1 MLLGM
6 SYQSLL
12 PLFAEEVYQV
22 GPGGL
27 GMLSMATGLGALG
40 GSLLVASAMGSAR
53 LGILQLAS
61 GLVFGI
67 SILLFGLAQGF
78 GFAVGA
84 VALIGV
90 GQAIYLAVNN
100 TLLMTNSEP
109 RLYGRVMGLHLV
121 AYGFM
126 PFATIP
132 AGWIADQIG
141 GPATMVAAGALVVI
155 VVVASAVYAPYR
167 NLR

>member
-1 MLLGM
+1 
-6 SYQSLL
+6 
-12 PLFAEEVYQV
+12 
-22 GPGGL
+22 
-27 GMLSMATGLGALG
+27 MLSMATGLGALG

-53 LGILQLAS
+53 LGVLQLAA
-61 GLVFGI
+61 GAVFGVA
-67 SILLFGLAQGF
+67 ILLFGLAQGF
-78 GFAVGA
+78 AFAVGA

-109 RLYGRVMGLHLV
+109 RLYGRVMSLHLV

-132 AGWIADQIG
+132 AGWVADQIG
-141 GPATMVAAGALVVI
+141 GPATMVAAGALVVL
-155 VVVASAVYAPYR
+155 VVVASALYAPYR
-167 NLR
+167 SLR